1 MRVPRVDLQAEYAS
15 LREQVHAALERVCG
29 TQRFILG
36 PEGEAL
42 EEEIASYCGT
52 KHAIGCASGSD
63 ALLLCLLAREVKPGE
78 QVITTPFTFFATA
91 GAVARLGA
99 RASFVDID
107 PRTFNLDPNALAHFL
122 TTLPAARRQLL
133 RAIIPVHLYGQ
144 PAEMKEIAALA
155 HQYELAVIEDAAQA
169 LGADYASRQVG
180 SLGLAGCFS
189 FYPTKNLG
197 GYGDGGMIT
206 TDDATL
212 ATRLR
217 ALRQHGSLGQKYR
230 HEYLGFNSRLD
241 ELQAVV
247 LRVKFQYL
255 EEWNEKRREC
265 AQRYDRLFEE
275 SGLTESSKT
284 YPDASHP
291 VVIPY
296 RKPQCRHVFNQYVIR
311 AWARDS
317 LKEFLAKEGVET
329 EIYYPIP
336 LHLQPCF
343 RHWGYKAGD
352 FPEAERAAA
361 EVLALPLYPGLTE
374 EMQRYVVSKLREFYR
389 G

>member
-78 QVITTPFTFFATA
+78 EVITTPFTFFASA

-144 PAEMKEIAALA
+144 PAEMREIAALA
-155 HQYELAVIEDAAQA
+155 HLYELAVIEDAAQA
-169 LGADYASRQVG
+169 LGAEYAGRGVG

-291 VVIPY
+291 VVIPH

-352 FPEAERAAA
+352 FLEAERAAS

-374 EMQRYVVSKLREFYR
+374 EMQGYVVSKLREFYR